1 MASEKP
7 TTNYHDDLC
16 RVFAHRDF
24 TFDDVSDRKS
34 NKLTLRESR
43 LSINLTYYGGT
54 LRINRLPRDVAIALK
69 KKSDFLLHCFYP
81 TVSQQFKSTDTDIYR
96 VATGKLKGL
105 KKS

>member
-1 MASEKP
+1 MTIALRKNVEKP

-43 LSINLTYYGGT
+43 LSINLTYYGDSQNQST
-54 LRINRLPRDVAIALK
+54 TSRRCYRFK
-69 KKSDFLLHCFYP
+69 KE
-81 TVSQQFKSTDTDIYR
+81 I
-96 VATGKLKGL
+96 
-105 KKS
+105 